1 MSGKLWSPKGQ
12 RRLNNGWEKHERK
25 TDMSTHFCKGKIDI
39 PYSFLGRAMH
49 PPGWHTGSRRPAF
62 SPLVSAS
69 VLRMT
74 TSARP
79 QGPIPAPQFPTFSAF
94 ASLFSTRQLWFVQ
107 KKAGFRSQNF
117 LKKKS
122 CITFA
127 LICKIYSIMY

>member
-49 PPGWHTGSRRPAF
+49 PPVWHTGSRRPAF

-69 VLRMT
+69 VPRMT
-74 TSARP
+74 TSARS

-94 ASLFSTRQLWFVQ
+94 ASLFSSVWFDELKFNGHCSTFVLFD
-107 KKAGFRSQNF
+107 KKF
-117 LKKKS
+117 L
-122 CITFA
+122 I
-127 LICKIYSIMY
+127 LD